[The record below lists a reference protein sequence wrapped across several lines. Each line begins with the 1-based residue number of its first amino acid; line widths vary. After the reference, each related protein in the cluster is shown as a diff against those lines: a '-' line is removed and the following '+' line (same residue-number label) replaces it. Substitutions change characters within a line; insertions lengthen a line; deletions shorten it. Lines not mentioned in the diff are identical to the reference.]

1 MLKPELA
8 FTVSG
13 RCGCAG
19 PSHDGVMALNLSSS
33 STGPPPTA
41 SQGTVNVFAYD
52 PEADA
57 IGRKLA
63 ALPLGPLCRAWCGG
77 LVWGLWGGPL
87 RSLGLVLAS

>member
-1 MLKPELA
+1 MLGLN
-8 FTVSG
+8 SG
-13 RCGCAG
+13 R
-19 PSHDGVMALNLSSS
+19 MAKPRGYSYQ
-33 STGPPPTA
+33 PR
-41 SQGTVNVFAYD
+41 FYD